1 MKKIIFILCAI
12 LTCVLNAQAQ
22 VVISTSDLDGTKWE
36 LVASNNLWP
45 DLKLQ
50 SEASKENNSR
60 QTSQRKPYYEYT
72 QGSMIWHKSD
82 ATTATFPYYLSDA
95 IPTKFDHSRVGKSTK
110 GCYYIEYNSKLDE
123 FICYLIL
130 SFNKT
135 EGTMVHKLENEEMV
149 GDADTFTF
157 KLKQGGN
164 FGGRR

>member
-1 MKKIIFILCAI
+1 MKKIILILCVI
-12 LTCVLNAQAQ
+12 LVCANNAQAQ

-50 SEASKENNSR
+50 SEASKEAK
-60 QTSQRKPYYEYT
+60 SQQASLRKPYYEYT
-72 QGSMIWHKSD
+72 QDSMIWHRSD
-82 ATTATFPYYLSDA
+82 ATTATFPYYLSDT
-95 IPTKFDHSRVGKSTK
+95 IPTKFAHSKVGKSTK

-135 EGTMVHKLENEEMV
+135 EGTMVHKLENEMV

-157 KLKQGGN
+157 KLKQEDN
-164 FGGRR
+164 IGGRK